1 MTATSIT
8 AAKFGLKDLPAV
20 LPPLSPLDAIW
31 AGMPELKAKFNAV
44 LIEAKTVPRA
54 QFILN
59 WGPWGAGKTHA
70 SVYFIPK
77 HWPKAPRPNI
87 EKIIPIHVVM
97 PAEPTA
103 AAALFY
109 RDMVEAIGIDTVREL
124 VRKARAD
131 LGDDEVRVRLEKLT
145 ESRELGLA
153 LYLLGDKE
161 TDQLLLNAY
170 LLGSITASK
179 ALTLGL
185 ARTLSSTRDRFRIL
199 GAMFSIMT
207 GLSDDPDLRKHRRV
221 VVWLDEGENMTQLQ
235 AREYAPLSQGIRELL
250 DRVPRFL
257 TLFLNFTLAEPDQ
270 SYIEQIMGS
279 ALIGR
284 VTHQIYFTPPSAED
298 AIDYA
303 KDYFRQ
309 MRTEGTSVDD
319 YFPFEETSL
328 RWLIENLSDRT
339 PREVNKA
346 IHNALVA
353 AEQAG
358 TKPPLDQAFLSE
370 LPEGL
375 LRQELT

>member
-1 MTATSIT
+1 MSATSLT
-8 AAKFGLKDLPAV
+8 AAKFGLTDLPAV
-20 LPPLSPLDAIW
+20 LPPLSPRDAIW
-31 AGMPELKAKFNAV
+31 AGMPELKDKFSAI
-44 LIEAKTVPRA
+44 LTEAKTVPRT

-70 SVYFIPK
+70 SVYFSPM
-77 HWPKAPRPNI
+77 HWPRPRPPI
-87 EKIIPIHVVM
+87 IAEIIPLHIVM

-109 RDMVEAIGIDTVREL
+109 RDVVEAIGIDRVREL

-131 LGDDEVRVRLEKLT
+131 LGDDEVRVRLETLT

-161 TDQLLLNAY
+161 KDQLLLNAY

-207 GLSDDPDLRKHRRV
+207 GLSIDPDIRKHGRV

-257 TLFLNFTLAEPDQ
+257 TLFLSFTLAEPEQ

-284 VTHQIYFTPPSAED
+284 VTHQIYFKPPSAAE
-298 AIDYA
+298 ALGYA

-309 MRTEGTSVDD
+309 MRPEGSSFDD

-328 RWLIENLSDRT
+328 RWLIESLSDRT

-346 IHNALVA
+346 IHNTVVA

-358 TKPPLDQAFLSE
+358 TKPPLDQAFISS

-375 LRQELT
+375 LQQELP